1 MDQRIPEEIA
11 RRRQRRRLLNYLAAG
26 VLGVLVILLLARL
39 LRPSVDRSTLLL
51 AVVDEGDLAVSIP
64 ATGKVMPLYEEVIA
78 SPVHSKILE
87 VYHRFGDRLK
97 EKEAILRLDLE
108 SFYADVEKDRDELRL
123 RRLELEQF
131 KVDTRSALEDM
142 AMQIDIDEMQL
153 ERMAVSLVNERYL
166 DSIGASTPDKVKQIA
181 LEYKIQEMQ
190 LAQLKQKF
198 ENQKK
203 KAEIDIETKELDF
216 KTAQRASSL
225 LNKTLEE
232 AAVRSPR
239 EATLTWVNDQV
250 GATVT
255 AGSQLAVVADLEH
268 FKIEGELP
276 DGYTDRVA
284 VGNRVEARLGDVTLT
299 GVVGNIVPAIANGK
313 IKFTVTLDDNRHPRL
328 RAGLRVDLFVINSVK
343 TSVTRVDNY
352 SYYTGPGEYD
362 LWVVEGSRLVKR
374 AVTLG
379 ESSSDK
385 VEVLRGLHPGD
396 SLVISDMTRYS
407 SETRLEIRD

>member
-87 VYHRFGDRLK
+87 VYHRFGDRWK

-153 ERMAVSLVNERYL
+153 ERMAVSLVNVRYL

-216 KTAQRASSL
+216 KAAQRASSL

-250 GATVT
+250 GATVA
-255 AGSQLAVVADLEH
+255 AGSQLAVVATWS
-268 FKIEGELP
+268 I
-276 DGYTDRVA
+276 
-284 VGNRVEARLGDVTLT
+284 
-299 GVVGNIVPAIANGK
+299 
-313 IKFTVTLDDNRHPRL
+313 
-328 RAGLRVDLFVINSVK
+328 
-343 TSVTRVDNY
+343 
-352 SYYTGPGEYD
+352 
-362 LWVVEGSRLVKR
+362 SR
-374 AVTLG
+374 
-379 ESSSDK
+379 
-385 VEVLRGLHPGD
+385 
-396 SLVISDMTRYS
+396 
-407 SETRLEIRD
+407 

>member
-51 AVVDEGDLAVSIP
+51 AVVDEGNLAVSIL

-87 VYHRFGDRLK
+87 VYHRFGDCLK

-216 KTAQRASSL
+216 KAAQRASSL

-250 GATVT
+250 GATVA

-299 GVVGNIVPAIANGK
+299 GMVGNIVPAIANGK

-343 TSVTRVDNY
+343 TFVTRVDNY

-374 AVTLG
+374 TVTLG